1 MKGKPTMSNM
11 QPPIG
16 TFQHSAVIG
25 NPDQMHKQSPA
36 AAPAIPTTPA
46 HRNSEAIVR
55 MDGHLVEIGSS
66 LADDVINAGN
76 WKRLEAIVDDAN
88 ADDERTAATGMNTLL
103 GVAVRCCEV
112 LHAARAKGIINLT
125 GEVSSRAD
133 LLYAF
138 SVGRGRFV
146 SLFQATV
153 GTMKRVVEAY
163 PSLRVS
169 KAQDEQQEAKPQQ
182 IEIVGMPDRTTS
194 SAVTRDPSGNIVATT
209 QIESDA

>member
-1 MKGKPTMSNM
+1 MSNL

-25 NPDQMHKQSPA
+25 NPDQLHKL
-36 AAPAIPTTPA
+36 APAVVPAVPKTPA
-46 HRNSEAIVR
+46 HKNSEAIVR

-66 LADDVINAGN
+66 MADDVINVGN
-76 WKRLEAIVDDAN
+76 WTRLAAIVEDAN
-88 ADDERTAATGMNTLL
+88 AEDERTVTAGMNTLL
-103 GVAVRCCEV
+103 GVALRCCAV
-112 LHAARAKGIINLT
+112 LHAARASGSINLT
-125 GEVSSRAD
+125 GEVPSRAD

-138 SVGRGRFV
+138 SAGRGRFV

-153 GTMKRVVEAY
+153 GTMKMVMEAY

-169 KAQDEQQEAKPQQ
+169 KARDEQQEAKPQQ
-182 IEIVGMPDRTTS
+182 IEIVGMPNRTTS

-209 QIESDA
+209 QIESDALP